1 MVRNKITPNS
11 TFQSINCATVSRFNH
26 EEWAPLPGQFL
37 ILFYL
42 EIYITF
48 YSTHYVLYIRHNNID
63 ERRNPKHL
71 MIDACWLLK
80 YWHPPGTK
88 MPANHINTCI
98 YFRNHCVS
106 AAKMQREMF
115 DWLIGESLR
124 LSIYFLLDILTQN
137 LVTL

>member
-88 MPANHINTCI
+88 CLQIISIH
-98 YFRNHCVS
+98 VS
-106 AAKMQREMF
+106 ISEIIVFPLQKCKEKCLI
-115 DWLIGESLR
+115 DWLENLSDSQSIFSLTYSPR
-124 LSIYFLLDILTQN
+124 
-137 LVTL
+137 TL